1 MEGKYEKLRISL
13 TDTLEWPHIYMYK
26 FIIKGEDKKAIA
38 QVQALFNTKEAQV
51 TMRESSNGKFVS
63 ITAKELMLTPEDVI
77 NRYKMA
83 EGIEGLL
90 SL

>member
-1 MEGKYEKLRISL
+1 MSDKYEKLRNSL
-13 TDTLEWPHIYMYK
+13 KESLEWPHVYMFK
-26 FIIKGEDKKAIA
+26 FIVKGEDKKAIA
-38 QVQALFNTKEAQV
+38 QVEAVFNTQEAQV